1 MWTSKTIALAAG
13 MAAAMTG
20 GLASGAITVTDVTY
34 EISIMDSTSGGYTK
48 IPFPASN
55 PSTATLSGA
64 NYDSSLSLM
73 YHEHPNIWI
82 AGTMKLRADLSYWGP
97 PAPQEWRMV
106 KAYVWITFTT
116 DEIITWTYSGSAPGP
131 YGQLAYGWINGSVGT
146 WGGDAGGGTIGP
158 GTHTFYAM
166 SSVGGVPGMATNGY
180 SSVSFVIPAP
190 STALTLLGFGCFASA
205 RRRRTE

>member
-1 MWTSKTIALAAG
+1 MWTSKAIALAAG

-20 GLASGAITVTDVTY
+20 GVTRGAITVTDVTY
-34 EISIMDSTSGGYTK
+34 EISIMDSSSGGYTK
-48 IPFPASN
+48 IPFPATN

-64 NYDSSLSLM
+64 NYTSSLSLM
-73 YHEHPNIWI
+73 YHENPNVWI

-97 PAPQEWRMV
+97 SAPQEWRMV
-106 KAYVWITFTT
+106 KAFVWITFTT
-116 DEIITWTYSGSAPGP
+116 DEIITWTYSGSSPGP
-131 YGQLAYGWINGSVGT
+131 YGQYAYGNMQGEGG
-146 WGGDAGGGTIGP
+146 WGGETGGGTIGP
-158 GTHTFYAM
+158 GTHTFRAM

-190 STALTLLGFGCFASA
+190 SAALTLLGVGFIASA